1 MSMFNRY
8 QCIKQYDFKDCDP
21 ACLATISKQH
31 GLKTPISKI
40 REVAGTDK
48 QGTNAYGLIQAAEKL
63 GFTSKGVK
71 TAKKEAIFEEFP
83 LPAIAHV
90 VVDGMLLHYLVVHKI
105 TKKEITVADPA
116 KGIVK
121 YTPEEF
127 FQIWTGVLIL
137 LVPAPTFK
145 KGDETKGLFSRF
157 FHLLIPQKSYYY
169 IYFSRLSSI
178 LCLAY

>member
-1 MSMFNRY
+1 VRLRLLDSCRPFGQPTCPR
-8 QCIKQYDFKDCDP
+8 CTDLPDRSPVP
-21 ACLATISKQH
+21 A
-31 GLKTPISKI
+31 P
-40 REVAGTDK
+40 
-48 QGTNAYGLIQAAEKL
+48 
-63 GFTSKGVK
+63 F
-71 TAKKEAIFEEFP
+71 FEEFP

-90 VVDGMLLHYLVVHKI
+90 IVDQTLLHYMVIHKI

-145 KGDETKGLFSRF
+145 KGDDTKGLFSRF
-157 FHLLIPQKSYYY
+157 FHLLIPQKKLLLHIFFASI
-169 IYFSRLSSI
+169 IYKQGWFH
-178 LCLAY
+178 